1 MTTLLIQTEL
11 SPIVVQFPP
20 ATEMSLD
27 EFYEFCRLNQEL
39 RIERTARGEVIIMP
53 PAFSSTGNRNIKIAQ
68 QLANWA
74 ERDGTGE
81 PFDSSAGF
89 TLPNGATRSPD
100 ASWVRAERWNALEA
114 EAQDA
119 FAPLCPDFVVEL
131 RCSFRAAS
139 PTASDTLKS
148 LQEKMQEYIEN
159 GALLG
164 WLIDRKNQKVY
175 VYSPNAPVEVLDHPA
190 QVSGEPV
197 LPGFVLDMSKIW

>member
-11 SPIVVQFPP
+11 SPIVVQLPP

-74 ERDGTGE
+74 ERDGSGE

-89 TLPNGATRSPD
+89 TLPNGATRSPN
-100 ASWVRAERWNALEA
+100 ASWVRSERWNALEA

-131 RCSFRAAS
+131 RSAN
-139 PTASDTLKS
+139 DTLKG

-164 WLIDRKNQKVY
+164 WLIDCKNHKVY
-175 VYSPNAPVEVLDHPA
+175 I
-190 QVSGEPV
+190 
-197 LPGFVLDMSKIW
+197 FFR